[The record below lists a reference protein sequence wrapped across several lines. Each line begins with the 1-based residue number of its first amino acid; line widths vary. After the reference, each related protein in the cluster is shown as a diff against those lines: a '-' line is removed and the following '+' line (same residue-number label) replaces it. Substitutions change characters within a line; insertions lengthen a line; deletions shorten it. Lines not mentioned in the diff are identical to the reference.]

1 MRTTSFRLTGGR
13 VLAILIAFFL
23 LIIIANAFLITLAVR
38 SFPGE
43 QEKKSYLQGLAFNE
57 QIAAREQQRALG
69 WTAAFSRM
77 AEDDGAVV
85 FTLVFTS
92 AAGAPIPQLEIAGAL
107 ARPVDD
113 DADIPLAFA
122 ETAPG
127 VYQATID
134 AAATGAWRLSAVATS
149 ARGERFE
156 LEKRLTLE

>member
-1 MRTTSFRLTGGR
+1 MKTAPFRLTGGR
-13 VLAILIAFFL
+13 VLAILLAFFL
-23 LIIIANAFLITLAVR
+23 LIVIANAFLITLAVR

-57 QIAAREQQRALG
+57 LIAERERQQALG
-69 WTAAFSRM
+69 WTAEFSRSSR
-77 AEDDGAVV
+77 DDGA
-85 FTLVFTS
+85 FTLAFTN
-92 AAGAPIPQLEIAGAL
+92 AAGAPISGLDVTGAL
-107 ARPVDD
+107 ARPADD
-113 DADIPLAFA
+113 NADIALAFT

-134 AAATGAWRLSAVATS
+134 EAAAGAWRLSAVATS